1 MRILI
6 SLPDDFLQE
15 IDQACNKEERTRSQ
29 LIRIAI
35 KHYLK
40 AEDLINSTIPKATDP
55 TPANSCDM
63 QFCKS
68 ASVGQF
74 KIAKNDNMGGTVDTL
89 MNLCQFHK
97 HKAETEGSLRGH

>member
-6 SLPDDFLQE
+6 SLPDDFLDE
-15 IDQACNKEERTRSQ
+15 VDKICKKEERTRSQ
-29 LIRIAI
+29 LIRMAL
-35 KHYLK
+35 KHYIK

-55 TPANSCDM
+55 APANGCDM

-74 KIAKNDNMGGTVDTL
+74 KIARNDNMGGTVDTL

-97 HKAETEGSLRGH
+97 HKAESENSLK

>member
-15 IDQACNKEERTRSQ
+15 IDKACNKEERTRSQ
-29 LIRIAI
+29 LIRIAL

-55 TPANSCDM
+55 PPSNHCDM
-63 QFCKS
+63 PFCKS
-68 ASVGQF
+68 VSVGQF
-74 KIAKNDNMGGTVDTL
+74 TVEKNDNSGGTVDTP

-97 HKAETEGSLRGH
+97 HKAEVEGALK